1 MLQPP
6 ELAAAPTRT
15 QDDLAEPESD
25 GGFGGAEFFSAEIR
39 PFRPKFEFVTVET
52 GDPFFK
58 TSKLARLGKA
68 CLACMV
74 TVSKHEVRYR
84 ISIGMEWHGSLLGIP

>member
-58 TSKLARLGKA
+58 TSKLLATNPGGTWLNIETALLKFRDRLVYE
-68 CLACMV
+68 L
-74 TVSKHEVRYR
+74 
-84 ISIGMEWHGSLLGIP
+84 

>member
-52 GDPFFK
+52 GDAGLETGKLIATKLGK
-58 TSKLARLGKA
+58 TSG
-68 CLACMV
+68 
-74 TVSKHEVRYR
+74 
-84 ISIGMEWHGSLLGIP
+84 